1 MKMFPRLTAVG
12 VALLLGACSTLQGRV
27 PTGNGDEGAWQA
39 HLAQLTTLQGWQLS
53 GRAGFAD
60 GKDSGSGSLDWKQQG
75 DECSLDFRGPLGAG
89 AVHIEG
95 DARALHVKTSRGDDF
110 VTTDP
115 EDDLGRRLH
124 QPLPVFSLRYW
135 VLGRPDPTDD
145 FTKTTDAQ
153 GELVSLDQ
161 YGWHVEYQ
169 EYAEVDGYSL
179 PTRLTLV
186 RDQVRIK
193 LAVSDWTLPA
203 KTP

>member
-1 MKMFPRLTAVG
+1 MKSLSRLIAASA
-12 VALLLGACSTLQGRV
+12 ALLLAACSTLQGRA
-27 PTGNGDEGAWQA
+27 PEGSGDEGAWAA
-39 HLAQLTTLQGWQLS
+39 HLAQLITLQGWELG
-53 GRAGFAD
+53 GRVGFVD

-75 DECSLDFRGPLGAG
+75 DESNLDFRGPLGAG

-95 DARALHVKTSRGDDF
+95 DMRTLHVKTSRGDDF

-115 EDDLGRRLH
+115 EDDLGERLH

-135 VLGRPDPTDD
+135 VLGRPDPTDE
-145 FTKTTDAQ
+145 FTKTTDAR

-161 YGWHVEYQ
+161 GGWHVEYQ
-169 EYAEVDGYSL
+169 EYAEVEGFSL
-179 PTRLTLV
+179 PTRLTLE
-186 RDQVRIK
+186 RDQIRIK

>member
-1 MKMFPRLTAVG
+1 MKALLPVAAASA
-12 VALLLGACSTLQGRV
+12 ALLLGACSTLQERAPV
-27 PTGNGDEGAWQA
+27 GNGDEGAWQA
-39 HLAQLTTLQGWQLS
+39 HLAQLTTLQGWELS
-53 GRAGFAD
+53 GRAGFVD
-60 GKDSGSGSLDWKQQG
+60 GKDSGSGSLDWTQRG
-75 DECSLDFRGPLGAG
+75 DESSLDFRGPLGAG
-89 AVHIEG
+89 VVHIEG

-115 EDDLGRRLH
+115 EGDLGARLH

-145 FTKTTDAQ
+145 FTKTTDAR

-161 YGWHVEYQ
+161 LGWHVEYQ

-179 PTRLTLV
+179 PTRLTLQ
-186 RDQVRIK
+186 RDQIRIK
-193 LAVSDWTLPA
+193 LGVSDWTLPA

>member
-1 MKMFPRLTAVG
+1 MKIGCGFSAAG
-12 VALLLGACSTLQGRV
+12 AALLLSACSTLQGRA
-27 PTGNGDEGAWQA
+27 PAGSGDEGAWQA
-39 HLAQLTTLQGWQLS
+39 HLAQLSTLQGWELD
-53 GRAGFAD
+53 GKAGFVD
-60 GKDSGSGSLDWKQQG
+60 GKDSGSGSLDWRQQR
-75 DECSLDFRGPLGAG
+75 DESSLDFHGPLGAG

-115 EDDLGRRLH
+115 EDDLGQRLH

-145 FTKTTDAQ
+145 FTKTTDAR

-179 PTRLTLV
+179 PTRLTLE
-186 RDQVRIK
+186 RDQIRIK
-193 LAVSDWTLPA
+193 LAVTDWTLTE